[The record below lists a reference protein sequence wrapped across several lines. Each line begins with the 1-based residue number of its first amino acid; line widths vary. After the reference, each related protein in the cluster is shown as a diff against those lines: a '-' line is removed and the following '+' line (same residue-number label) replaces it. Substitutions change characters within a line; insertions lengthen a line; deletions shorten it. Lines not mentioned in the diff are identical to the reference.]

1 MITELQVEKFLTKYY
16 KPERLNAVEGRLQ
29 RMTQDR
35 LQNIKDY
42 GYAFISQ
49 HDSATGR
56 AVKLFSTGKVWE

>member
-1 MITELQVEKFLTKYY
+1 MVTKYY
-16 KPERLNAVEGRLQ
+16 KPERLNAVEDRLQ

-42 GYAFISQ
+42 GYAFISR
-49 HDSATGR
+49 HDSVTGR